1 MIKSGMR
8 VWARLLVAVALL
20 FGAVSSSTLATPAN
34 PAEARSVILGSKKK
48 VEIVF
53 AIDTTGSMGG
63 LIDGA
68 KRKIW
73 SIAQEVSRAKEQPD
87 VRMGLVAFRDRGDAY
102 VTQVT
107 PLTDNLDSIYETLM
121 GLSANGGG
129 DGPEDVNAALH
140 DSLNSIQWSDNKDT
154 LKLIFLVGDA
164 PPHMDY
170 SDQVQWPKT
179 AQHAVRKNIYINT
192 IQCGVDSSTHATW
205 KNIAHASEGRYARI
219 AQTGGVAVAVATP
232 YDDDLRRLG
241 DALDATNMTYG
252 RAEERKAKG
261 DTRNRANAYA
271 AAAPVAAS
279 ADRAVAKMSTGSGM
293 RSSEDVVSLADANGT
308 GGLGIA
314 LGALTEETMP
324 DELRGKTKEEQTAIV
339 GALQKKRAETT
350 KQIQELRIKREK
362 FLAEAAKADA
372 KAGKENGDSFDGEV
386 VEMLRAQA
394 SSAGLSY

>member
-1 MIKSGMR
+1 MDKSGMR
-8 VWARLLVAVALL
+8 VWARLLVAVAML
-20 FGAVSSSTLATPAN
+20 FGAVTSTAAAAPAN
-34 PAEARSVILGSKKK
+34 PVVDKSVILGSKKK

-73 SIAQEVSRAKEQPD
+73 AIAQEVARAKEQPE

-107 PLTDNLDSIYETLM
+107 PLTDNLDAIYETLM

-129 DGPEDVNAALH
+129 DGPEDVNSALH
-140 DSLNSIQWSDNKDT
+140 DSLNSIQWSNNKDT

-179 AQHAVRKNIYINT
+179 AQSAVRQNIYINT
-192 IQCGVDSSTHATW
+192 IQCGDDSSTHATW
-205 KNIAHASEGRYARI
+205 QKIAHAAEGRYARI
-219 AQTGGVAVAVATP
+219 AQTGGVAVAIATP

-252 RAEERKAKG
+252 RGEERAAKVA
-261 DTRNRANAYA
+261 TRNRANAYA
-271 AAAPVAAS
+271 AAAPVASS

-293 RSSEDVVSLADANGT
+293 RSSEDLVSLAESS
-308 GGLGIA
+308 GLAAA
-314 LGALTEETMP
+314 LDSMTDDNMP
-324 DELRGKTKEEQTAIV
+324 DELRGKTKEQQTAIISE
-339 GALQKKRAETT
+339 QQQKRALTT
-350 KQIQELRIKREK
+350 KQIQELRVKREK
-362 FLAEAAKADA
+362 FLQHAAKEKA
-372 KAGKENGDSFDGEV
+372 KDGKAATDGFDSEV

-394 SSAGLSY
+394 TSAGLSY